1 MDLKNQKL
9 SFKSKVSDLM
19 QEYERQKSEEQYQKQ
34 QMKKQIMLDIMNKRQ
49 KSQTDPHAPPL
60 LP

>member
-49 KSQTDPHAPPL
+49 KSQTDPHTPPL

>member
-49 KSQTDPHAPPL
+49 KPQPDPHTPPPL
-60 LP
+60 P